1 MQFKRNSKDLKLF
14 LSMAIVL
21 TAIAVVSSMLI
32 LIFKYY
38 SLLEIS
44 ILSLIA
50 AILSF
55 VNVYSLSA
63 DIVVFNTDTIEIVS
77 NHGKFKI
84 TIEIAKCK
92 ILLPSPL
99 ALKKRLTRKHIII
112 ITDNRK
118 WQISYSTDIA
128 EYIQTNLKDKLS
140 YYDSYL
146 KSIES

>member
-21 TAIAVVSSMLI
+21 TAIAVVSSILI

-50 AILSF
+50 AIPGF

-77 NHGKFKI
+77 NHGKIKI
-84 TIEIAKCK
+84 TIEIDKCK

-99 ALKKRLTRKHIII
+99 ALKKRLTRKDIII
-112 ITDNRK
+112 VTDNRK

-140 YYDSYL
+140 YYDNYL